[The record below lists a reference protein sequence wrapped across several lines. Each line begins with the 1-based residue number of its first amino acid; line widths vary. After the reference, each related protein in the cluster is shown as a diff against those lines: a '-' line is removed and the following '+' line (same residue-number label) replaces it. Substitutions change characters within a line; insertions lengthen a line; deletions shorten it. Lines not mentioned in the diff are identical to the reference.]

1 MKLVRYGAIGQ
12 EKPGLIDKSGQLR
25 DLSAHV
31 KDLNGEAYAPA
42 SLAKLAALDPAKLP
56 AVDGKPRFGAPVT
69 GMSKFVA
76 IGLNY
81 VDHAKETGSPI
92 PTEPIFFIKANTSLS
107 GPNDNVEKPRG
118 STKLDWEVEIAAII
132 GTRAKY
138 VSEADA
144 LNHVAGYC
152 ICNDVSERN
161 FQIERLGQ
169 WTKGKSHDTFGP
181 LGPWLVT
188 KDEIPDVQKLSM
200 WCDVNGKRRQTRID
214 LDHDLPD
221 REVHFLRLAIHDA
234 AARRHR
240 HHRHPARRRLR
251 HEADTEIPQ
260 RRRRG
265 HARHRGSRRAAAGN
279 RRGVRL
285 MTCIREIRHARRLC
299 PGIHVLADAQQEK
312 TWMAGTSPAM
322 TEQSL

>member
-1 MKLVRYGAIGQ
+1 MNLVRYGAIGQ

-25 DLSAHV
+25 DLSDHV

-42 SLAKLAALDPAKLP
+42 ALAKLAALDPAKLP
-56 AVDGKPRFGAPVT
+56 AVGGKPRIGAPVT
-69 GMSKFVA
+69 GISKFVA

-81 VDHAKETGSPI
+81 VDHAKETGAQI
-92 PTEPIFFIKANTSLS
+92 PTEPIFFLKANTALS
-107 GPNDNVEKPRG
+107 GPNDVVQKPRG

-152 ICNDVSERN
+152 VCNDVSERN

-200 WCDVNGKRRQTRID
+200 WLDVNGERRQTGSTSTMIFPMAKCISYVSQF
-214 LDHDLPD
+214 LTLLPGD
-221 REVHFLRLAIHDA
+221 IVTTGTPPGVGSGMKPPKFLNVGDVVTLGIEGLGEQRQEIVA
-234 AARRHR
+234 A
-240 HHRHPARRRLR
+240 
-251 HEADTEIPQ
+251 
-260 RRRRG
+260 
-265 HARHRGSRRAAAGN
+265 
-279 RRGVRL
+279 
-285 MTCIREIRHARRLC
+285 
-299 PGIHVLADAQQEK
+299 
-312 TWMAGTSPAM
+312 
-322 TEQSL
+322 

>member
-25 DLSAHV
+25 DLSATV
-31 KDLNGEAYAPA
+31 KDPNGGPFSPA

-56 AVDGKPRFGAPVT
+56 AVSGTPRIGAPAS
-69 GMSKFVA
+69 GISKFVA

-81 VDHAKETGSPI
+81 VDHAKETGAQF
-92 PTEPIFFIKANTSLS
+92 PTEPIFFLKANTALS
-107 GPNDNVEKPRG
+107 GPNDPVEKPRG

-144 LNHVAGYC
+144 LKHVAGYC
-152 ICNDVSERN
+152 VCNDVSERN

-188 KDEIPDVQKLSM
+188 RDEIPDVQKLSM
-200 WCDVNGKRRQTRID
+200 WLDVNGERRQTGSTSTMIFSMAKCISYVSQF
-214 LDHDLPD
+214 LTLLPGD
-221 REVHFLRLAIHDA
+221 VITTGTPPGVGTGMKPPQFLNVGDVVTLGIEGLGEQRQQIVA
-234 AARRHR
+234 A
-240 HHRHPARRRLR
+240 
-251 HEADTEIPQ
+251 
-260 RRRRG
+260 
-265 HARHRGSRRAAAGN
+265 
-279 RRGVRL
+279 
-285 MTCIREIRHARRLC
+285 
-299 PGIHVLADAQQEK
+299 
-312 TWMAGTSPAM
+312 
-322 TEQSL
+322 

>member
-42 SLAKLAALDPAKLP
+42 CLAKLAGLDASKLP
-56 AVDGKPRFGAPVT
+56 AVDGKPRLGAPVT
-69 GMSKFVA
+69 GISKFVA

-81 VDHAKETGSPI
+81 VDHAKETGIADSDRTDLLP
-92 PTEPIFFIKANTSLS
+92 EGQYRLS
-107 GPNDNVEKPRG
+107 GPNDAVEKPRG

-152 ICNDVSERN
+152 VCNDVSERN
-161 FQIERLGQ
+161 FQIERGGQ

-188 KDEIPDVQKLSM
+188 KDEIADVQKLSM
-200 WCDVNGKRRQTRID
+200 WLDVNGKRRQTGSTSTMIFSMAKCISYVSQFMT
-214 LDHDLPD
+214 LLPGD
-221 REVHFLRLAIHDA
+221 IVTTGTPPGVGTGMKPPKFLNVGDVVTLGIEGLGEQRQEIVA
-234 AARRHR
+234 A
-240 HHRHPARRRLR
+240 
-251 HEADTEIPQ
+251 
-260 RRRRG
+260 
-265 HARHRGSRRAAAGN
+265 
-279 RRGVRL
+279 
-285 MTCIREIRHARRLC
+285 
-299 PGIHVLADAQQEK
+299 
-312 TWMAGTSPAM
+312 
-322 TEQSL
+322 